1 MALQNSSDTA
11 YQRLTFKS
19 FKLSSSTCTYTSY
32 ISQNCNISISMISF
46 IVGTHGWLSLVP
58 LGTKR
63 NQPWVPTMDKF
74 IQSCHIPIRAGSLW
88 IMRNVWQYMY
98 GETRE
103 NCTPFKLRTKHFFSF
118 KFTAILKIH
127 SVFSLFQ
134 NSTSKYLNCFGKL
147 VLRQS
152 HTCKITIWITS
163 IWIWEFFN
171 LKFGK
176 YITFCKFE
184 QGRFLTSI

>member
-1 MALQNSSDTA
+1 MTLIALICFWGGGGRLKQYTQLTQVSWFSLRTVWISPPKYKLIMALQNSSDTA

-46 IVGTHGWLSLVP
+46 IVGTHGWLRFVA

-103 NCTPFKLRTKHFFSF
+103 NCTPFKLRIKHFFS
-118 KFTAILKIH
+118 
-127 SVFSLFQ
+127 
-134 NSTSKYLNCFGKL
+134 LNL
-147 VLRQS
+147 NLLQS
-152 HTCKITIWITS
+152 
-163 IWIWEFFN
+163 
-171 LKFGK
+171 
-176 YITFCKFE
+176 
-184 QGRFLTSI
+184 